1 MSILRLFEDSDP
13 VVEYDDREHCNLFD
27 FREPKD
33 AALSQRRPTLML
45 SRVLTSVQG
54 MPLHQQRKVEMHP
67 CYTLQENDWAGTCRD
82 QASTW
87 LQDIPLYDSKSSDGF
102 TYDCGALH

>member
-1 MSILRLFEDSDP
+1 MGILRLFEDSDP
-13 VVEYDDREHCNLFD
+13 VVEYDGGESCNLFD
-27 FREPKD
+27 FSEPED

-45 SRVLTSVQG
+45 SRVLTSVQC

-67 CYTLQENDWAGTCRD
+67 CYNLQGNDWAGTCRD
-82 QASTW
+82 RASTW
-87 LQDIPLYDSKSSDGF
+87 LQYIPLYDSESSDGF